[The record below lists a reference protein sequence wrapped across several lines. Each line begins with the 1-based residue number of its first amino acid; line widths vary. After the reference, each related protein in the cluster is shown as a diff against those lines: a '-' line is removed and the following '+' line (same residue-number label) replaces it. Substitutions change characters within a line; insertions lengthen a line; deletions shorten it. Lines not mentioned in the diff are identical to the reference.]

1 MARMFRLYWLR
12 ENGCDAGTP
21 LGAGELDPA
30 IRERVTALT
39 EADEGET
46 VLRLPFLDRSEWK
59 RRAEVLHTLKL
70 VREGDAVHCALDGTE
85 ATRDRAATLALTSA
99 AWKDAPNECHPRYFQ
114 AWQRVSMALQKA
126 VRAWVPERYFT
137 IVERYEDRDAA
148 YSMVVYE
155 ACRVCYGRPRTEFTY
170 DVADPETLP
179 GACRMIGRAMQTVLA
194 PIEKRL
200 YQAGKIALSHRY
212 APVWHQDILAAVR
225 KRPKRLVGLLADEA
239 MLINALIDL
248 GTERNV
254 EAVNRFSKAA
264 NAALRNVYGE
274 DMRALGVRALEE
286 TTKVLTDFHA
296 SSTVGF
302 RKTTT

>member
-30 IRERVTALT
+30 IRERVIALT
-39 EADEGET
+39 GADEGET
-46 VLRLPFLDRSEWK
+46 VLRLPFLDRHQWK

-70 VREGDAVHCALDGTE
+70 VREGDAVHCALDGAE
-85 ATRDRAATLALTSA
+85 ATRDRAATLALTA
-99 AWKDAPNECHPRYFQ
+99 TAWKDAPNEYAPRYFQ
-114 AWQRVSMALQKA
+114 AWQRVSMALQRA
-126 VRAWVPERYFT
+126 VRGWVPKLYFT
-137 IVERYEDRDAA
+137 SVERYEDRDAA
-148 YSMVVYE
+148 YPMVVYE

-179 GACRMIGRAMQTVLA
+179 GACRMIGRAMQTALA

-200 YQAGKIALSHRY
+200 HEAGKTVLAHRY

-248 GTERNV
+248 GTERSV
-254 EAVNRFSKAA
+254 ESVNRFSKAA